1 MWGIAVAAGIYQTK
15 EESSSAREAREG
27 GRHADSA
34 LPSLILV
41 DINSAQRLMLQYN
54 WNGKGWKGGLR
65 TTNLVISSQP
75 IIPLVGFKKPSL
87 PELVMPGIP
96 DQANH
101 RRESFVVE
109 IYSNFAK
116 YCFQHTETP
125 MFICI
130 ILWTPTLDHFLQN

>member
-96 DQANH
+96 DFFRSGKSSQRIFCCGNI
-101 RRESFVVE
+101 F
-109 IYSNFAK
+109 K
-116 YCFQHTETP
+116 LCK
-125 MFICI
+125 
-130 ILWTPTLDHFLQN
+130 ILFSTD

>member
-1 MWGIAVAAGIYQTK
+1 MSGVRGHCSCRRYLSNQGRQQQLSGSK
-15 EESSSAREAREG
+15 G

-65 TTNLVISSQP
+65 TTNSVMSSQP

-96 DQANH
+96 DFFQIRQIIAENLLLW
-101 RRESFVVE
+101 
-109 IYSNFAK
+109 K
-116 YCFQHTETP
+116 YIQT
-125 MFICI
+125 
-130 ILWTPTLDHFLQN
+130 LQNIVFNRLEPQCSFA